1 MDLSPLVK
9 DIAITA
15 FVYPLNLNKNNKK
28 YLNI

>member
-1 MDLSPLVK
+1 MAQTLLAK
-9 DIAITA
+9 DTAITA